1 MSSSWAATA
10 AFGSLRS
17 VTVMDH
23 CLPPAWNVSWNGA
36 LDQLPMHPA
45 IRQDENYRTDQPAA
59 RPKVSGTAMDD
70 LRASH

>member
-1 MSSSWAATA
+1 
-10 AFGSLRS
+10 
-17 VTVMDH
+17 MDH